1 MDLNKM
7 KKNELKEVLAKIIN
21 VCDTERRQDL
31 EFVGHSVQYILR
43 NEKLL
48 KKRVSTDKYI

>member
-7 KKNELKEVLAKIIN
+7 KKNELKEVLAKIID
-21 VCDTERRQDL
+21 VCDSDKRQDL

-48 KKRVSTDKYI
+48 KKRVGTDKYI